1 MINKYEKII
10 KDNLISKFIKDIK
23 PKNLIQ
29 ELKNINSFMEKY
41 EADNFPDYDKHV
53 KDNFYLE
60 INKNKLKF
68 YKDLIDIQKKLFNK
82 AMKEKLGYEIAIS
95 NSDIIN
101 DFSLGLTGNYS
112 KLYDKQVDE
121 LVNNIVE
128 NDKVVDLFNHFY
140 KIIENKNRN
149 NSIVFNNSIVYDLF
163 TEYPEEARL
172 FLNILHDKKYNF
184 DIEKLKILKKI
195 RSICSKVQS
204 VYEEYY
210 NLCFIKKFNILTNSK
225 KLDFMMENNQLIID
239 KEECIERDK
248 ILEVFDILKNNK
260 ELRKE
265 FYEKS
270 YNYGDKYISK
280 YNTVPRTIEV
290 KDSDKLFISSDGLI
304 SIHFKDNNPL
314 MYYVYQNYKELFIL
328 YYEECILSN
337 YIKTIESTLLEH
349 NKFLSFLKGELK

>member
-1 MINKYEKII
+1 MNKYEKMI

-23 PKNLIQ
+23 PKNLIT
-29 ELKNINSFMEKY
+29 ELKNINSFIGKY
-41 EADNFPDYDKHV
+41 EADNLPDYDKHV

-82 AMKEKLGYEIAIS
+82 AMKEKLGYEIAID

-101 DFSLGLTGNYS
+101 DFSLGLTSNYS
-112 KLYDKQVDE
+112 KLYHKQVDE

-140 KIIENKNRN
+140 KIIENENRN
-149 NSIVFNNSIVYDLF
+149 HSIVYNVSIVYCLF
-163 TEYPEEARL
+163 TEYTEETKL
-172 FLNILHDKKYNF
+172 FLNILHNKKYNF
-184 DIEKLKILKKI
+184 DIEKLKILKNNY
-195 RSICSKVQS
+195 SICDEVKN

-210 NLCFIKKFNILTNSK
+210 NLCFIKKFNSLTNSE
-225 KLDFMMENNQLIID
+225 KLDFMIENNHLIIE
-239 KEECIERDK
+239 KKECIERDK
-248 ILEVFDILKNNK
+248 ILEVFDILKNNP

-270 YNYGDKYISK
+270 YNYGDRYTSK
-280 YNTVPRTIEV
+280 YNNVPITIEV
-290 KDSDKLFISSDGLI
+290 KDSDELFILSDGLI
-304 SIHFKDNNPL
+304 SIDFKDNNPL

-328 YYEECILSN
+328 YYQECILSN
-337 YIKTIESTLLEH
+337 YIKTIEPALLEH
-349 NKFLSFLKGELK
+349 NMVLSFLKGELK